1 MIKTIGAFLLVIG
14 IIWTG
19 SALGLVVTVGYTD
32 KVYNNGLIALRQLH
46 AMIGLT
52 LSVIGSITILAGLII
67 EKMDKHA
74 KAALEAGK
82 TAVCREGNGPGEA
95 PIINNEVAEGTS
107 FIVDFAAKLK
117 ARMPNATAKSI
128 LITYFPEINEV
139 KEALP
144 PAQRNKFD
152 RDLEIELIR
161 ITAKLY

>member
-1 MIKTIGAFLLVIG
+1 MLKMIGVFILVVG

-46 AMIGLT
+46 AMVGLT
-52 LSVIGSITILAGLII
+52 LSVIGSITVLAGLII
-67 EKMDKHA
+67 GKMDKHA

-82 TAVCREGNGPGEA
+82 TTVCRESHSL
-95 PIINNEVAEGTS
+95 NEVDVISNEAIEGDPL
-107 FIVDFAAKLK
+107 IVEFAAKLK

-128 LITYFPEINEV
+128 LVTYLPEINEA

-161 ITAKLY
+161 ITAK

>member
-1 MIKTIGAFLLVIG
+1 MLKMIGVFILVIG

-46 AMIGLT
+46 AMVGLT

-67 EKMDKHA
+67 GRMDKHA

-82 TAVCREGNGPGEA
+82 TAGCIEGQSLDA
-95 PIINNEVAEGTS
+95 DVINNGVVEGDPL
-107 FIVDFAAKLK
+107 IVDFAAKLK
-117 ARMPNATAKSI
+117 ARMPSATAKSI
-128 LITYFPEINEV
+128 LITYLPEINEV

-144 PAQRNKFD
+144 PAKRNKFD

-161 ITAKLY
+161 ITAE